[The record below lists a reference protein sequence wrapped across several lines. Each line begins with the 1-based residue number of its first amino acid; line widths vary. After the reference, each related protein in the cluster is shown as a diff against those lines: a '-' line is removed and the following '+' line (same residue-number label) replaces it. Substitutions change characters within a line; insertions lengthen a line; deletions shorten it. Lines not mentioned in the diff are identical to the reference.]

1 MAAML
6 MALVALALA
15 PVPLGAG
22 PRPDLVHVAGVGA
35 GGDEPTAAALVGVE
49 DLVRV
54 ELEQAQ
60 AAKDVSGFGG
70 GWARVALY
78 SGAVHRVHSLW
89 AVPPGSLDPPAGA
102 SYVVWVQSTRL
113 LTISKAFGTII
124 FVEYENG
131 ERMSEL
137 LEIIGRNVRRLREE
151 KGWNQTELG
160 FHADTSPSII
170 SLIENGKRNP
180 STATLAK
187 IAGAL
192 GVEVA
197 DLFPKADAPPS
208 PEPEGVSE
216 EERRYLR
223 ALFGSWGHHINDQN
237 EKWGP
242 LLRDLPEDPT
252 AEEYESGCKVIE
264 EAFATYE
271 SILNAMARYGVLET
285 LDRFVD
291 DLQDDEPVPDE
302 IRQ

>member
-1 MAAML
+1 
-6 MALVALALA
+6 
-15 PVPLGAG
+15 
-22 PRPDLVHVAGVGA
+22 
-35 GGDEPTAAALVGVE
+35 
-49 DLVRV
+49 
-54 ELEQAQ
+54 
-60 AAKDVSGFGG
+60 
-70 GWARVALY
+70 
-78 SGAVHRVHSLW
+78 
-89 AVPPGSLDPPAGA
+89 
-102 SYVVWVQSTRL
+102 
-113 LTISKAFGTII
+113 
-124 FVEYENG
+124 
-131 ERMSEL
+131 MSEL

-223 ALFGSWGHHINDQN
+223 ALFGSWAHHIDDQN
-237 EKWGP
+237 AKWGP

-302 IRQ
+302 IRQEVIDLKNVFNPMTQYIFPRGRNWTTRADESYRMQTSLDAVSEKWAQRLGTQRT

>member
-1 MAAML
+1 
-6 MALVALALA
+6 
-15 PVPLGAG
+15 
-22 PRPDLVHVAGVGA
+22 
-35 GGDEPTAAALVGVE
+35 
-49 DLVRV
+49 
-54 ELEQAQ
+54 
-60 AAKDVSGFGG
+60 
-70 GWARVALY
+70 
-78 SGAVHRVHSLW
+78 
-89 AVPPGSLDPPAGA
+89 
-102 SYVVWVQSTRL
+102 
-113 LTISKAFGTII
+113 
-124 FVEYENG
+124 
-131 ERMSEL
+131 MSEL

-223 ALFGSWGHHINDQN
+223 ALFGSWGHHIDDQN

-302 IRQ
+302 IRQEVIDLHNVFNPMIEYIFPRGRNWTTRADESYRMQTSLDAVAEKWAQRLGTQRT